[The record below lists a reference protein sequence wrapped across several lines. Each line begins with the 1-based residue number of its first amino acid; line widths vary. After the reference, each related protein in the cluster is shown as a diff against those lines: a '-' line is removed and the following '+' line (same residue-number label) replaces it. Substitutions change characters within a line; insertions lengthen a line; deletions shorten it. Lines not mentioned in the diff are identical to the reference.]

1 MANSNEELL
10 DLGGLSDEE
19 IAKMSPDQ
27 VDAYLKASFSEDGE
41 GEPSND
47 VSEPVREQDETESA
61 AAGEEEDNEAEVTG
75 GADSDFQ
82 SLDPY
87 ADTAGS
93 TPVDQSTYDGNEGA
107 SEEGTDQ
114 STEDYQTSEAD
125 RGSDSDDDST
135 DDAGWKAR
143 YEALKAEY
151 DSVMGSFKASGRTVK
166 VESPD
171 DARRLMQMGYDYT
184 NKMREMKPRLRAL
197 KALEHN
203 GLLDDEKFNF
213 MIDLMKGN
221 PEAIKKF
228 LKDSEIDPIELDLED
243 GTVYAPTDHRPSE
256 EQLALDEVLDSLR
269 DTESFPRTARVI
281 TQEWDKAS
289 QKVLMG
295 IPQLIAVIND
305 HMEKGYYD
313 QIAAKVQY
321 ERSLGRLAGLSD
333 LDAYKAVGD
342 AMQRE
347 GAFVPAQ
354 RGTTPTAT
362 TGQGPSQDSK
372 GSRDSVKSRKRAA
385 SPTKGGASAG
395 KAPEKNYLGDYTDEE
410 ILKMS
415 GSL

>member
-1 MANSNEELL
+1 MADSNEMQ
-10 DLGGLSDEE
+10 DLGALSDEE

-27 VDAYLKASFSEDGE
+27 IDEYLKASFNEAEE
-41 GEPSND
+41 GESADD
-47 VSEPVREQDETESA
+47 VSEPVNEQDDTESA
-61 AAGEEEDNEAEVTG
+61 AAGEEEDTGSDVTG
-75 GADSDFQ
+75 GADPEFQ

-87 ADTAGS
+87 GDTADS
-93 TPVDQSTYDGNEGA
+93 TPADQSTDAGNEGE
-107 SEEGTDQ
+107 SDEGTDQ
-114 STEDYQTSEAD
+114 SAEDHQASEAD

-135 DDAGWKAR
+135 DGVDWKAR
-143 YEALKAEY
+143 YEALEAQLL
-151 DSVMGSFKASGRTVK
+151 GSFKASGRTVK

-203 GLLDDEKFNF
+203 GLLEDEKFNF

-221 PEAIKKF
+221 PEAVKKF
-228 LKDSEIDPIELDLED
+228 LKDSKIDPIELDLED
-243 GTVYAPTDHRPSE
+243 STTYEPTDHRPSE
-256 EQLALDEVLDSLR
+256 QQLALDDVLDSLR
-269 DTESFPRTARVI
+269 DTESFPRTAQVI

-289 QKVLMG
+289 QQVLMG
-295 IPQLIAVIND
+295 MPQLIAVIND

-313 QIAAKVQY
+313 QIADKVAY

-342 AMQRE
+342 AMQRD
-347 GAFVPAQ
+347 GVFAPA
-354 RGTTPTAT
+354 RGSTTPKAE

-372 GSRDSVKSRKRAA
+372 GSRDPMKGRKRAA

-395 KAPEKNYLGDYTDEE
+395 KAQEKNYLGDFTDEE